1 MALAADL
8 KNSPGAIYPGQPKKQ
23 RAGCTITLT
32 DEDYVAL
39 ANGDLNPQQ
48 VREENSEILR
58 QTCGIKRLRQMLN
71 FWLQENGNFLKQNCL
86 LYLVCVDF

>member
-1 MALAADL
+1 MCVCVFMALAADL

-48 VREENSEILR
+48 VREENS
-58 QTCGIKRLRQMLN
+58 
-71 FWLQENGNFLKQNCL
+71 
-86 LYLVCVDF
+86 